1 MTYLPLLTISFYFFQ
16 HLMPFRNVTDNRSI
30 PLPSFS
36 QEYAELDDN
45 DNSYTCD
52 NDDPWE
58 RNSEMYFPP
67 PIEKIEKI
75 ISSTLIRNKG
85 LQRAST
91 TPNFST
97 GKNAIDRTKYQKSKT
112 SLNSMDDSNR
122 SINSINSRNIDN
134 DNDELFI
141 TENDLYKSVCRP
153 KRARSH
159 STTGIQTSID
169 ENFNFLCNDGKDLS
183 SQSIPNYVT
192 TGTNTTDSLQRP
204 KKKGK
209 IEMKSN
215 GNCVQCDSKSEDRVP
230 VKKPNSFPEKLQSI
244 HLSSF
249 IADESPEMQVV
260 VNATSPVIYRRSRQR
275 EKIKLELNNQQNEE
289 DSKLAPEVV
298 SPMKEENNGL
308 KNTIQSEQ
316 TSKMKKVDSK
326 SKHSKNSS
334 VKEGKKFNR
343 TNGLK
348 KLISEK
354 FVDSSGKENNSNGD
368 LEGCAM
374 DDINSKQCKL
384 MKKELAKTWHGIGN
398 KRWKRFYS
406 PVAQAVWDDLEGQ
419 TQGDTSAN
427 TQTEEN
433 LKLGSSTMPNRTLL
447 DQMHKK
453 YCAYQYKDHL
463 KLPSPDDLVMSMKLK
478 SSPPPP
484 DRMKSKAWIMRHYVI
499 PPGKGAISTP
509 SSPDQAKKMWMCN
522 EREITPTESE
532 TSTAKNS
539 PDVSENETEVR
550 LSSLY
555 CLKKNFH
562 F

>member
-1 MTYLPLLTISFYFFQ
+1 
-16 HLMPFRNVTDNRSI
+16 MPFRNGTDNRSI
-30 PLPSFS
+30 LLPSFS

-122 SINSINSRNIDN
+122 SINSVNNRNIDN
-134 DNDELFI
+134 DNDELYI
-141 TENDLYKSVCRP
+141 TENDIYKSVCRP

-169 ENFNFLCNDGKDLS
+169 ENFNFLCNDDKDLS

-230 VKKPNSFPEKLQSI
+230 VQKPNSFPEKLQSV
-244 HLSSF
+244 HMSSF

-260 VNATSPVIYRRSRQR
+260 VNTTSPVIYRRSRQR
-275 EKIKLELNNQQNEE
+275 EKIKAELNNQQNEE
-289 DSKLAPEVV
+289 DSNLPEVV
-298 SPMKEENNGL
+298 SPIKEENNCQ
-308 KNTIQSEQ
+308 KNTIKSEK
-316 TSKMKKVDSK
+316 TGKMKKVDSK

-348 KLISEK
+348 KMISEK
-354 FVDSSGKENNSNGD
+354 FVDSSGKENDSNAC

-374 DDINSKQCKL
+374 DDINSKQCRL

-406 PVAQAVWDDLEGQ
+406 PVAQAVWDDLEGK

-433 LKLGSSTMPNRTLL
+433 FKLGSSTMPNRTLL

-484 DRMKSKAWIMRHYVI
+484 DRMKSKAWIMRHYII

-539 PDVSENETEVR
+539 PDISENETEVR
-550 LSSLY
+550 LSS
-555 CLKKNFH
+555 
-562 F
+562 